1 MCLSLLHLRWN
12 STASVFQSSI
22 RRNKKNSRQTN
33 HKERHARKQVYVL
46 KTLSTHVSEGWCA
59 GQTAYYCSVLY
70 CCWQILCV
78 YRLKACGK
86 LNVAGL
92 SAPLLQWHWLTLCV
106 CFWYFS
112 QHFKP
117 FTNKKMMT
125 CWRLKWW
132 LASFNNKV
140 FFNLRGEYY
149 F

>member
-70 CCWQILCV
+70 CFWQILCV
-78 YRLKACGK
+78 YRLKAWGTSSPIMS
-86 LNVAGL
+86 LGAVVPNSMSPFSV
-92 SAPLLQWHWLTLCV
+92 SASHFGNCHNIANFFTMIVSVMGICNQWSLILLLQLIEG
-106 CFWYFS
+106 S
-112 QHFKP
+112 DD
-117 FTNKKMMT
+117 
-125 CWRLKWW
+125 
-132 LASFNNKV
+132 
-140 FFNLRGEYY
+140 G
-149 F
+149 